1 MNTLAPP
8 PVSAWLLIVPT
19 GEAIFVKFI
28 IFESVNNYFVDYDG
42 LYLSPVSVE
51 VWEEY
56 PSCLLIALLKLN
68 VHVIIIG
75 RGCGLIL
82 IDTPTHSETSDW

>member
-1 MNTLAPP
+1 MLVPP

-51 VWEEY
+51 VCGEY
-56 PSCLLIALLKLN
+56 PSCLPIELLKMCN
-68 VHVIIIG
+68 IG
-75 RGCGLIL
+75 RGCGLNL
-82 IDTPTHSETSDW
+82 IDMPTHSETSDW